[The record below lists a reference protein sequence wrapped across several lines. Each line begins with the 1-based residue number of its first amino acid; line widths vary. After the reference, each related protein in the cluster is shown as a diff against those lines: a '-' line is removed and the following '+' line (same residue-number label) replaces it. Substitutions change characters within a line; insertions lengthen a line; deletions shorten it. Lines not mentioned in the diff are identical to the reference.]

1 MTIPISLAA
10 LRARI
15 TESENLAS
23 FLDVFRTAG
32 FAVDSWRPGGA
43 FVTLARACASGLT
56 TRTEFVRGL
65 AEGSFLDLASGD
77 WLTLLAA
84 SWFRLQ
90 RRPASYAE
98 HTVTLH
104 NAPTSVPYTIVP
116 GQVWV
121 STSATPGAGYR
132 LRNTGAGPLP
142 ASSELPLTFRAEQ
155 PGAAYNV
162 EPGTPLVMVTS
173 LPGVTPHLTAIVTA
187 GLDEETDEELRAR
200 CRRRWATLAPVPCMP
215 GAGWEFWATTE
226 LDGETAR
233 DGVTRAFCD
242 IDNPDGPGTITVYL
256 AGPAGA
262 VTESVRAAVDAD
274 LQTIAAKVPGVIVT
288 VASAVERSVSLT
300 GEVWTVPGV
309 EGVPDAVRA
318 ALNALLARMPIG
330 GRSIGNVSGI
340 FPDEIG
346 ATLRAVPGVARATI
360 ASAAITLEPFEIA
373 VAADPAW
380 PGIVIS

>member
-1 MTIPISLAA
+1 MIIPVSLAA

-32 FAVDSWRPGGA
+32 FAVDRWRAGGA
-43 FVTLARACASGLT
+43 FVTLARALARGLT
-56 TRTEFVRGL
+56 TGTGLVRGL

-98 HTVTLH
+98 HTITLH
-104 NAPTSVPYTIVP
+104 NGPGSVPYTVVP

-121 STSATPGAGYR
+121 STSATPGAGHR
-132 LRNTGAGPLP
+132 FRNTGAGPLP
-142 ASSELPLTFRAEQ
+142 ASSELALTFRAEQ

-173 LPGVTPHLTAIVTA
+173 LPGVTPHLTALVTA
-187 GLDEETDEELRAR
+187 GLDEETDEELRTR
-200 CRRRWATLAPVPCMP
+200 CRSRWATLAPEHCMP
-215 GAGWEFWATTE
+215 GAGWEFWALTMP
-226 LDGETAR
+226 DGVTAR
-233 DGVTRAFCD
+233 DGVTRAYCD
-242 IDNPDGPGTITVYL
+242 IDNPDGPGTLTVYL

-262 VTESVRAAVDAD
+262 VTEDVRTAVDAD
-274 LQTIAAKVPGVIVT
+274 LQALEVPGAVVT
-288 VASAVERSVSLT
+288 VASAVEHPVSLT
-300 GEVWTVPGV
+300 GEVWIVPGV
-309 EGVPDAVRA
+309 EDTPAAVRA
-318 ALNALLARMPIG
+318 ALNALLAKMPIG
-330 GRSIGNVSGI
+330 GRTIGNVSGI
-340 FPDEIG
+340 FRDELEQ
-346 ATLRAVPGVARATI
+346 ALRAVPGVARATI
-360 ASAAITLEPFEIA
+360 TSAPIALAPHEIA
-373 VAADPAW
+373 VAADSAW